1 MEVTTWAKRRQS
13 EVRAVTQVVCLESLY
28 QLAGESPVVVIA
40 REPRSKLLMP
50 PGNWRCESGVRLR
63 GGGARWQSVPLRKPC
78 SVDIRNRES
87 RATHLLVKAKEE

>member
-13 EVRAVTQVVCLESLY
+13 EVGAVTQVVCLESLY

-50 PGNWRCESGVRLR
+50 PGNWRCESGACLR
-63 GGGARWQSVPLRKPC
+63 GGGARWQSVP
-78 SVDIRNRES
+78 
-87 RATHLLVKAKEE
+87 